1 MSFLKKIYAAGDPVF
16 TKEYVDNLK
25 KGEDARLRRERELKK
40 EDATRQWAAPKLDFK
55 NSSGCGGYMF
65 FKEKSEA
72 EKFIKNE
79 IKDGKGS
86 IEAILRLIGEAD
98 KPKKRLAQYQKTA
111 KPVPRESIYK

>member
-1 MSFLKKIYAAGDPVF
+1 
-16 TKEYVDNLK
+16 
-25 KGEDARLRRERELKK
+25 
-40 EDATRQWAAPKLDFK
+40 
-55 NSSGCGGYMF
+55 MF

-86 IEAILRLIGEAD
+86 IEAILRIIGEAEAD